1 MVWWGKLKS
10 EIFTHELTN
19 GGKDLPTRVIR
30 DTKIGRNIAKAA
42 KTKSLDLGL
51 GPGAIF
57 KGRSGLVGD
66 LTKKSRDSLS
76 AADQVRRK
84 TQLSIKAMKGTNE
97 GVKILRRSRSFISKA
112 RDRK

>member
-1 MVWWGKLKS
+1 M
-10 EIFTHELTN
+10 
-19 GGKDLPTRVIR
+19 PTRVIR
-30 DTKIGRNIAKAA
+30 DSKLGKNISKAA

-57 KGRSGLVGD
+57 KGRAGLVGD
-66 LTKKSRDSLS
+66 LTNRSRSSLS

-84 TQLSIKAMKGTNE
+84 TQLSRKVMEGVTRSDE

-112 RDRK
+112 RDKK